1 MFTWKD
7 YYVENERRHNQIDE
21 AKQACLKKAFL
32 TMKESRLRKSGSR
45 IRSKHIA
52 HNHELSYEV
61 K

>member
-7 YYVENERRHNQIDE
+7 YYVENEQRRNQIDQ

-32 TMKESRLRKSGSR
+32 VMKENRLRKSGSG
-45 IRSKHIA
+45 IRSKHLA
-52 HNHELSYEV
+52 HNHELSYGH